1 MRLSLAQINPIVGDL
16 EGNKK
21 IIIEAWDKAEAETSD
36 MLICPELA
44 LTGYFPEDLL
54 SERDFLQ
61 KSASVIEELKGL
73 SNNFDA
79 ALIIGAPYFDDVKNR
94 LFNSLYFIH
103 HGQIKAIQH
112 KYNLPNYGVFDEKRY
127 FSVPPLPSIVEFKN
141 QRIGFLICEDF
152 WEDDVITH
160 LAVQNP
166 ELFIVIN
173 ASPYCKG
180 KMNKRITQA
189 HKQLK
194 IFARPLVY
202 LNLIGGQDD
211 LVFDGSSFAMHA
223 DRTIAHQMQSFAPD
237 FLTIDYQDKKIIGGA
252 VDFEYPAEPE
262 EFYRACVL
270 GLRDYCEKTQQN
282 KVLLGLSGGID
293 SALVASIAVDALGAN
308 NVSAVMMPSPFTSQE
323 SLADAADCAKR
334 MGIDYCIIP
343 IENLM
348 REFETTLT
356 ELKGTAHENMQ
367 ARVRGTLLMSLS
379 NQSGRML
386 LTTGNKSELATGYAT
401 LYGDMCGGYNP
412 IKDLYKMDV
421 FALADWRN
429 KNTHAS
435 FKGTAS
441 EIIPPSIITK
451 PPSAELRANQKDED
465 SLPPYDILDVI
476 LYGLIEEQAGADR
489 LIASG
494 FDSATVRKI
503 EKLVYFAEY
512 KRKQSP
518 PGPKISL
525 KAFTRERRFPIVN
538 GYKTKN

>member
-1 MRLSLAQINPIVGDL
+1 
-16 EGNKK
+16 
-21 IIIEAWDKAEAETSD
+21 
-36 MLICPELA
+36 
-44 LTGYFPEDLL
+44 
-54 SERDFLQ
+54 
-61 KSASVIEELKGL
+61 
-73 SNNFDA
+73 
-79 ALIIGAPYFDDVKNR
+79 
-94 LFNSLYFIH
+94 
-103 HGQIKAIQH
+103 
-112 KYNLPNYGVFDEKRY
+112 
-127 FSVPPLPSIVEFKN
+127 
-141 QRIGFLICEDF
+141 
-152 WEDDVITH
+152 
-160 LAVQNP
+160 
-166 ELFIVIN
+166 
-173 ASPYCKG
+173 
-180 KMNKRITQA
+180 
-189 HKQLK
+189 
-194 IFARPLVY
+194 
-202 LNLIGGQDD
+202 
-211 LVFDGSSFAMHA
+211 
-223 DRTIAHQMQSFAPD
+223 
-237 FLTIDYQDKKIIGGA
+237 
-252 VDFEYPAEPE
+252 
-262 EFYRACVL
+262 
-270 GLRDYCEKTQQN
+270 
-282 KVLLGLSGGID
+282 LGLSGGID

-334 MGIDYCIIP
+334 MGIDYRIIP

-348 REFETTLT
+348 RGFEVALN